1 MQENESGQWLR
12 VLRDRGLIPGDT
24 LAVSL
29 VGSVAHGWHN
39 ERSDYDFYVV
49 TGREPEFADASSI
62 TMPLNPPRV
71 RSRSFYLG
79 ERRWEVTYWLDGHY
93 DQMLAKVSRDEYN
106 RGVAPARVL
115 AAREELALGRLD
127 SCVILA
133 GEPWFEARRAQVA
146 GSAFRS
152 FMIARS
158 LGASDNCVEDALGQM
173 KSGNLESATLS
184 ARAAL
189 GSSVDALLEG
199 LGQFGSQAPKWRPQ
213 RFRAAR
219 PDALSFEDYWALET
233 MRDYDPED
241 PRPWINQV
249 LTICQDIAMRVEVS

>member
-1 MQENESGQWLR
+1 MQENDSGQWLR
-12 VLRDRGLIPGDT
+12 VLRERQLIPEDT

-49 TGREPEFADASSI
+49 TSREPDLPGQSSI
-62 TMPLNPPRV
+62 TLPLNPPRV
-71 RSRSFYLG
+71 RSQSFYLE
-79 ERRWEVTYWLDGHY
+79 ERRWEVTYWLDSHY
-93 DQMLAKVSRDEYN
+93 DQMLAKVSEDEYN

-127 SCVILA
+127 SRVILEGA
-133 GEPWFEARRAQVA
+133 EWFEARSKQLAE
-146 GSAFRS
+146 SAFRS

-199 LGQFGSQAPKWRPQ
+199 HGQFGSQSPKWRPQ

-241 PRPWINQV
+241 PRPWINRV